1 MHFGQYAFG
10 LFHSM
15 YLDEIEHA
23 GQEGWPAEPSV
34 TKPIDIPAAILENN
48 LFGVDIDPR
57 AIQIASL
64 SLLLTAKEAAL
75 HHGFPPTDVQVKRTN
90 LVVAN
95 AVDLGTDR
103 LRALV
108 DRLGSHG
115 SPALRARL
123 FETLWDN
130 LRHLGELGSLV
141 QVREGV
147 TRVLD
152 DWVDAEA
159 RSRGITKILQPAH
172 EQQLELGDIA
182 TQAARARAEQ
192 LELER
197 TALEEEAAKLRRE
210 LPAAVEAAAASINDD
225 PADRLFA
232 EDTARGLK
240 LVQLLSRRYDV
251 AVMNPPYGAFVPRVR
266 DFVKSAYPLTPNDI
280 DAAFIDRTCQLTEP
294 ASYVGALV
302 SRTFAAKVSAR
313 KLREQILLK
322 RNPLI
327 LMLDLGPG
335 ILDDATVEAA
345 AIVLHGGTP

>member
-10 LFHSM
+10 LFHRM

-23 GQEGWPAEPSV
+23 GQDGWPAEPSV
-34 TKPIDIPAAILENN
+34 AEPADIPAAILENN

-75 HHGFPPTDVQVKRTN
+75 RHGIPPADVQVKRTN

-95 AVDLGTDR
+95 AVDLGADR
-103 LRALV
+103 LRGLV
-108 DRLGSHG
+108 ERLGTPAG
-115 SPALRARL
+115 SPELRARL

-130 LRHLGELGSLV
+130 LQHVGEIGSLV

-152 DWVDAEA
+152 DWVEAEA
-159 RSRGITKILQPAH
+159 RSRGITRILQPAH
-172 EQQLELGDIA
+172 EQQLELGDLR
-182 TQAARARAEQ
+182 TQAARARAKQ
-192 LELER
+192 IELER
-197 TALEEEAAKLRRE
+197 TALEEEAAKLRRD
-210 LPAAVEAAAASINDD
+210 LLAAVEKAADIADD

-240 LVQLLSRRYDV
+240 LVQLLSRRYDI
-251 AVMNPPYGAFVPRVR
+251 AVMNPPYGAFVPRVSG
-266 DFVKSAYPLTPNDI
+266 FVEAAYPLTSNNI
-280 DAAFIDRTCQLTEP
+280 YAAFIDRACQLTEP
-294 ASYVGALV
+294 EGYVGALV
-302 SRTFAAKVSAR
+302 SSTFTNLKSFEELRT
-313 KLREQILLK
+313 EILLK

-327 LMLDLGPG
+327 LMLDLGSD
-335 ILDDATVEAA
+335 ILDGVTVSPA
-345 AIVLHGGTP
+345 AIVLRGGRP